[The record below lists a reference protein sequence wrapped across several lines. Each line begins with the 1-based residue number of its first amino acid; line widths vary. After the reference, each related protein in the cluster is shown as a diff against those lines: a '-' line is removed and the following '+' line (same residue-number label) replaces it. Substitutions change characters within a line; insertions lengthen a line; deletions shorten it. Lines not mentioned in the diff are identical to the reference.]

1 VLPRLAAALLAGV
14 LGFAGRLTAQASA
27 SPDSLTE
34 VLLQLRIEG
43 GPSEVVS
50 ALARDTVTLLPV
62 GRFLELAEIRLV
74 PSAGHRVAGVLEPG
88 RLPLVFDADSGI
100 VSRGDSVWRLGPGA
114 LVWADDVLYAA
125 AGAVAIATR
134 TELQTDF
141 GELILLVSQTSE
153 LPVVRRLAREQRRR
167 VLLGLPPAT
176 PWTTSLPRPRRV
188 AGGAVL
194 DWAYTGAMEDPLG
207 ASLLQL
213 GLGTQVLGGSLEMQY
228 AGQQSDAGNTTD
240 IRSSWSGAWPTAR
253 WVRQVRLGDI
263 VPGARR
269 GRVLRGF
276 ELTNAPY
283 LRPAAF
289 GQELLDGN
297 LPAGWE
303 VDLYQDRQLLGY
315 TAVDTAGR
323 YALDLPLQYG
333 SNPVELLAYGPHGEV
348 VRWRRTVQVPFD
360 RLQAGRFEY
369 AVSGGACHG
378 EPCSAA
384 LSLSARYGV
393 RSWLTAEAGSDNFW
407 RDSLPDLWHPYALV
421 SAAVTPSVGVTFE
434 GVRRGLVR
442 GRVDLDPTPD
452 LHLDLE
458 HIRFA
463 TGVVSPLIGGGEHD
477 RTDGVIFWRPGPS
490 ESSSFL
496 QFAFSHATL
505 TSGSL
510 DAERLALTSRLGD
523 LRVVTG
529 LHHRQLP
536 DAAAGGSQVGID
548 AAGDLVLR
556 GPGPILRSLFLRAD
570 ASFETSGLS
579 HAAVG
584 AGRQLTGPVRLD
596 LGAGWTR
603 GQPGLSLDLTV
614 STNLPGLRGLSR
626 GRYDDA
632 AGFQGTNFL
641 EGSATYDGH
650 LRRLEL
656 DNGRLVG
663 RARIVGRVFHDL
675 DGDGAQGPGEPG
687 VAGVRLRVGSR
698 GVVTDSLGRYSAA
711 DLVPYETMSVE
722 VDTLSL
728 EDPLWV
734 PASLVYR
741 LVPGPNS
748 ENAVDVALL
757 PGSEVSGRVALG
769 DKGVGGVPVILRHLA
784 SKVVIRV
791 TTFGDGSFYASGLRP
806 GEYEASVAPE
816 ALDLLHA
823 VEVRATVTVDPGAGP
838 GSVDGVALELT
849 PASNPTTAPTAAPT
863 VAQ

>member
-1 VLPRLAAALLAGV
+1 MRRCLAAAIMGGV
-14 LGFAGRLTAQASA
+14 LGFAGRLTAQEPA

-43 GPSEVVS
+43 GPSEVVT

-88 RLPLVFDADSGI
+88 RTPLVFDADSGT
-100 VSRGDSVWRLGPGA
+100 VSRGDSVWRPGRGE
-114 LVWADDVLYAA
+114 LVWVGDVLYAA
-125 AGAVAIATR
+125 AGTVALATH

-253 WVRQVRLGDI
+253 WVRQLRLGDI

-289 GQELLDGN
+289 GQELLDGS

-315 TAVDTAGR
+315 AAVDSMGR
-323 YALDLPLQYG
+323 YALDMPLQYG

-369 AVSGGACHG
+369 AVSGGACHA
-378 EPCSAA
+378 EPCRAA
-384 LSLSARYGV
+384 LSLSARYGI

-421 SAAVTPSVGVTFE
+421 SAAVTPSLGVTFE

-458 HIRFA
+458 HTRFA
-463 TGVVSPLIGGGEHD
+463 TGVVSPLIGGGELD

-496 QFAFSHATL
+496 QFAFSHTRL

-536 DAAAGGSQVGID
+536 GLAGGSQVGID

-556 GPGPILRSLFLRAD
+556 GPGPLLRSLFLRTD
-570 ASFETSGLS
+570 ASIETSGIS

-603 GQPGLSLDLTV
+603 GQRGLSLDLTV

-626 GRYDDA
+626 GRYNDVT
-632 AGFQGTNFL
+632 GFQGTNFL

-650 LRRLEL
+650 LRRVEL

-663 RARIVGRVFHDL
+663 RARIAGRVFHDL
-675 DGDGAQGPGEPG
+675 DGDGLQGPGEPG

-711 DLVPYETMSVE
+711 DLVPFETMSVE

-757 PGSEVSGRVALG
+757 PGSEVSGQVTLG
-769 DKGVGGVPVILRHLA
+769 DKGVGGVPVMLRHIG
-784 SKVVIRV
+784 SGVVIRV
-791 TTFGDGSFYASGLRP
+791 TTFNDGSFYASGLRP
-806 GEYEASVAPE
+806 GEYEASVAPD
-816 ALDLLHA
+816 ALTALQA
-823 VEVRATVTVDPGAGP
+823 VEARTTIQVDPAAGA
-838 GSVDGVALELT
+838 GSVDGVVLKLT
-849 PASNPTTAPTAAPT
+849 PRVQPDTHPSPAPPTA
-863 VAQ
+863 Q